1 MTVYLELRRPP
12 FDAIPEGETSDGG
25 PSDRSTSDG
34 GPSDGGP
41 SVQAPV
47 PSLPDVLVLLL
58 GATWCEP
65 SRPSVTVARELAARH
80 RDTVLVAHLDLSGER
95 AETTWLTPTGRSL
108 AGGGLSLRASRSE
121 NDLDGTGTGAADTA
135 GAPGQGGADR
145 TPITSGDGAILL
157 SGEPTAAV
165 DDVLDLL
172 DVTVLPTWIR
182 AVRRPAPTTDA
193 PTDRPAT
200 SDAEMHAGGSGD
212 ANGRAASE
220 SSLVATPDA
229 PLGDARWYLEEY
241 LTGARPKHD
250 VDRTMFSSMVSN
262 A

>member
-1 MTVYLELRRPP
+1 MTAYLELRRPP

-25 PSDRSTSDG
+25 PSDRS
-34 GPSDGGP
+34 PSDRSP

-58 GATWCEP
+58 GAAWCEP

-95 AETTWLTPTGRSL
+95 AETTWLTPTGSSL
-108 AGGGLSLRASRSE
+108 AGGGLSLRASGSE
-121 NDLDGTGTGAADTA
+121 QHIDGTDAADATDA

-193 PTDRPAT
+193 PTDRLAT

-220 SSLVATPDA
+220 SSLVAAPDA

-250 VDRTMFSSMVSN
+250 VDRTMFSPKVSD